1 MKIYDKMIFIK
12 CIFLNL
18 ICKKDI
24 FILGCVFVFCKL
36 WWFVWWRYVVEFLYI
51 IGGWIRMVLV
61 YKIFSKLI

>member
-1 MKIYDKMIFIK
+1 MKIYDKMIFIM

-18 ICKKDI
+18 ICKKV
-24 FILGCVFVFCKL
+24 FILECVLVFCKL

-61 YKIFSKLI
+61 YKIFSELI